1 MITRVIIRSEKFDFS
16 HEYWDIK
23 IIMNNKFNA
32 YCRIEP
38 VKEYTAEDIKKIRKK
53 TGTSQ
58 GFLAKWLGVSVKTV
72 QAWELGT
79 NIPNGPS
86 ARLLALLDSGII
98 QADTFVDS
106 TR

>member
-1 MITRVIIRSEKFDFS
+1 M
-16 HEYWDIK
+16 
-23 IIMNNKFNA
+23 IIMSNKFNA

-86 ARLLALLDSGII
+86 ARLLSLLDSGII
-98 QADTFVDS
+98 RADTFVDS
-106 TR
+106 AR

>member
-38 VKEYTAEDIKKIRKK
+38 VKE
-53 TGTSQ
+53 
-58 GFLAKWLGVSVKTV
+58 
-72 QAWELGT
+72 
-79 NIPNGPS
+79 
-86 ARLLALLDSGII
+86 
-98 QADTFVDS
+98 
-106 TR
+106 

>member
-1 MITRVIIRSEKFDFS
+1 MITRVIVRSEKFDFS

-58 GFLAKWLGVSVKTV
+58 GFLTKWLGASIKTV

-86 ARLLALLDSGII
+86 ARLLSLLEDGKICV
-98 QADTFVDS
+98 DMFVVNK
-106 TR
+106 

>member
-16 HEYWDIK
+16 HEYRDIK

-53 TGTSQ
+53 QEPHRGS
-58 GFLAKWLGVSVKTV
+58 WLSG
-72 QAWELGT
+72 LGH
-79 NIPNGPS
+79 
-86 ARLLALLDSGII
+86 R
-98 QADTFVDS
+98 
-106 TR
+106 

>member
-1 MITRVIIRSEKFDFS
+1 MLSVFPAHVLQR
-16 HEYWDIK
+16 
-23 IIMNNKFNA
+23 
-32 YCRIEP
+32 P
-38 VKEYTAEDIKKIRKK
+38 VKKYTAEDIKKIRKK

-58 GFLAKWLGVSVKTV
+58 GFLAMWLGVSVKTV

-86 ARLLALLDSGII
+86 AKLLSLLDSGII